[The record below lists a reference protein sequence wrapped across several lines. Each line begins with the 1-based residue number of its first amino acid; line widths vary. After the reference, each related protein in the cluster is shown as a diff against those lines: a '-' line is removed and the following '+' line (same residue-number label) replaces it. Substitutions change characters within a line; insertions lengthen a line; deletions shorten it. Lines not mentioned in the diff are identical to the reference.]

1 MKSKVTIVLAVFVF
15 GLLAPSAW
23 ARGRGGFGGSHR
35 GHAIVGHFNGRMG
48 HVGGGFHRGHSGQ
61 GLHFGAGTPAFRS
74 RSAGRFRHFP
84 HGSFRVPPQRF
95 GPVVPFG
102 HRQPF
107 VPRPFIG
114 SHRHLTPRVFVL
126 PPFGSASRSCC
137 VSNSF
142 GVTDPFVSGVVNR
155 RFPFFCAVHG
165 FGFTDQAQFFGHL
178 NFAHHVPLASAA
190 SFCTSVQG
198 GGLIFSGF

>member
-23 ARGRGGFGGSHR
+23 ARGMGGFGGSHM
-35 GHAIVGHFNGRMG
+35 GHGSGGHFTGSMG
-48 HVGGGFHRGHSGQ
+48 HFGGSFQGGRGGQ
-61 GLHFGAGTPAFRS
+61 NLHFGVGTPMFRS
-74 RSAGRFRHFP
+74 PGVSRLQPFP
-84 HGSFRVPPQRF
+84 HESFHVPPQRF

-107 VPRPFIG
+107 VAHPFVG
-114 SHRHLTPRVFVL
+114 SPRHLAPRVFVF
-126 PPFGSASRSCC
+126 PPRGFVSRSCC

-142 GVTDPFVSGVVNR
+142 VVTDPFVSEVVNP
-155 RFPFFCAVHG
+155 RFPFFCTVHG